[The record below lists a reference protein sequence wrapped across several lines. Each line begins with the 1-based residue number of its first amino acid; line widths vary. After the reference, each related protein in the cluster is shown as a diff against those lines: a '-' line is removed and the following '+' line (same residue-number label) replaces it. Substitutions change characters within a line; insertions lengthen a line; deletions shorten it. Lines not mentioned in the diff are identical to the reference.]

1 MNGAADKNP
10 LLEYMMK
17 VKKEEA
23 VHSSGYARAVRG
35 ERIGTTS
42 AESFAARQAMEANRQ
57 VVRRYKE
64 SKVGDARNTVERAK
78 GYDAGKEAEQR
89 AAIRERF
96 GGDKMQTGGS
106 ETGSTDETKGPSRF
120 AGPSRIEGSAPT
132 RRNPGISR

>member
-10 LLEYMMK
+10 LLEHMMK

-23 VHSSGYARAVRG
+23 IHSSGYARAGRG
-35 ERIGTTS
+35 ERIGSTS
-42 AESFAARQAMEANRQ
+42 VESFAARQAMEANRQ

-64 SKVGDARNTVERAK
+64 SEVGDARNTVARAQ
-78 GYDAGKEAEQR
+78 GYDARKDAEQR

-96 GGDKMQTGGS
+96 GGDRTQTGGG
-106 ETGSTDETKGPSRF
+106 EAGSIDEVKGGSRF
-120 AGPSRIEGSAPT
+120 VGPSRIEGSAPT